1 MTVQKLYEENAVKN
15 VAAALR
21 QVTGA
26 DEKYNIAQMTE
37 AVLNIYDSST
47 ALEQEVRII
56 DLVEQ
61 LNHPRKEITDADYSP
76 TVILEIQEL
85 LNKLGGE

>member
-47 ALEQEVRII
+47 ALEQEVRIT

-61 LNHPRKEITDADYSP
+61 LDHPRKEITDADYSP

>member
-1 MTVQKLYEENAVKN
+1 MVVQKLYEETAVKN

-37 AVLNIYDSST
+37 AVLNIYDSPT
-47 ALEQEVRII
+47 ALEQEVRIA
-56 DLVEQ
+56 DLAKQ
-61 LNHPRKEITDADYSP
+61 LEFPYKEIADVDYSP

-85 LNKLGGE
+85 LNQLGGE

>member
-1 MTVQKLYEENAVKN
+1 MAVQKLYEENAVKN

-37 AVLNIYDSST
+37 AVLNIYDSPT
-47 ALEQEVRII
+47 ALEQEVRIT

-61 LNHPRKEITDADYSP
+61 LDHPRKEITDADYSP
-76 TVILEIQEL
+76 AVILEIQEL

>member
-1 MTVQKLYEENAVKN
+1 MAVQKLYEENAVKN

-37 AVLNIYDSST
+37 AVLNIYDSSA
-47 ALEQEVRII
+47 ALEQGVRIA
-56 DLVEQ
+56 DLAKQ
-61 LNHPRKEITDADYSP
+61 LEHPYKEITDADYSP

>member
-1 MTVQKLYEENAVKN
+1 MAVQKLYEENAVKN

-37 AVLNIYDSST
+37 AVLNIYGSPT
-47 ALEQEVRII
+47 ALEQDVRIT

-61 LNHPRKEITDADYSP
+61 LDHPRKEITDADYSP

>member
-1 MTVQKLYEENAVKN
+1 MAVQKLYEENAVKN

-21 QVTGA
+21 RVTGA

-37 AVLNIYDSST
+37 AVLNIYDSPA
-47 ALEQEVRII
+47 ALEQEVRIA

-61 LNHPRKEITDADYSP
+61 LDHPRKEITDADYSP

>member
-1 MTVQKLYEENAVKN
+1 MAVQKLYGETAVKN

-26 DEKYNIAQMTE
+26 DEKYNIAQMTA
-37 AVLNIYDSST
+37 AVLNIYDSPA
-47 ALEQEVRII
+47 ALEQEVRIA
-56 DLVEQ
+56 DLAKQ
-61 LNHPRKEITDADYSP
+61 LEFPYKKIADVDYSP

>member
-1 MTVQKLYEENAVKN
+1 MAIQKLYEENAVKN

-26 DEKYNIAQMTE
+26 DEKYNIAQMTD
-37 AVLNIYDSST
+37 AVLNIYDSPT
-47 ALEQEVRII
+47 ALEQEVRIT

-61 LNHPRKEITDADYSP
+61 LDHPRKEITDADYSP

>member
-1 MTVQKLYEENAVKN
+1 MAVQKLYEENAVKN

-37 AVLNIYDSST
+37 AVLNIYDSSA
-47 ALEQEVRII
+47 ALEQGVRIA
-56 DLVEQ
+56 DLAKQ
-61 LNHPRKEITDADYSP
+61 LEHPYKKIADVDYSP

>member
-1 MTVQKLYEENAVKN
+1 MAGQKLYEETAVKN
-15 VAAALR
+15 VATALR

-37 AVLNIYDSST
+37 AVLNIYDSPT
-47 ALEQEVRII
+47 ALEQEVRIT

-61 LNHPRKEITDADYSP
+61 LDHPRKEITDADYTP
-76 TVILEIQEL
+76 TVILEVQEL
-85 LNKLGGE
+85 LN

>member
-37 AVLNIYDSST
+37 AVLNIYDSPA
-47 ALEQEVRII
+47 ALEQEVRIV
-56 DLVEQ
+56 DLAEQ
-61 LNHPRKEITDADYSP
+61 LEFPYKKIADADYSP
-76 TVILEIQEL
+76 AVILEIQEL

>member
-1 MTVQKLYEENAVKN
+1 MVIQKLYEENAVKN
-15 VAAALR
+15 VATALR

-37 AVLNIYDSST
+37 AVLNIYDSPT
-47 ALEQEVRII
+47 ALEQEVRIT

-61 LNHPRKEITDADYSP
+61 LDHPRKEITDADYSP

>member
-1 MTVQKLYEENAVKN
+1 MAVQKLYEENAVKN

-37 AVLNIYDSST
+37 AVLNIYDSSA
-47 ALEQEVRII
+47 ALEQEVRITDI
-56 DLVEQ
+56 VEQ
-61 LNHPRKEITDADYSP
+61 LDHPRKEITDADYSP

>member
-1 MTVQKLYEENAVKN
+1 MAIQKLYEENAVKN

-37 AVLNIYDSST
+37 AVLNIYDSPA
-47 ALEQEVRII
+47 ALEQEVRIT

-61 LNHPRKEITDADYSP
+61 LDHPRKEITDADYSP

>member
-1 MTVQKLYEENAVKN
+1 MVVQKLYEENAVKN

-37 AVLNIYDSST
+37 AVLNIYDSPT
-47 ALEQEVRII
+47 ALEQEVRIT

-61 LNHPRKEITDADYSP
+61 LDHPRKEITDADYSP

>member
-1 MTVQKLYEENAVKN
+1 MAVQKLYEENAVKN

-37 AVLNIYDSST
+37 AVLNIYDSPT
-47 ALEQEVRII
+47 ALEQEVRIT

-61 LNHPRKEITDADYSP
+61 LDHPRKEITDADYSP
-76 TVILEIQEL
+76 KVILEIQEL
-85 LNKLGGE
+85 LKKLGGE

>member
-1 MTVQKLYEENAVKN
+1 MAVQKLYEENAVKN

-37 AVLNIYDSST
+37 AVLNIYDSPA
-47 ALEQEVRII
+47 ALEQEVRIT

-61 LNHPRKEITDADYSP
+61 LDHPRKEITDADYSP

>member
-1 MTVQKLYEENAVKN
+1 MAVQKLYDENAVKN

-37 AVLNIYDSST
+37 AVLNIYDSPT
-47 ALEQEVRII
+47 ALEQEVRIT

-61 LNHPRKEITDADYSP
+61 LDHPRKEITDADYSP

>member
-1 MTVQKLYEENAVKN
+1 MAVQKLYEETAVRN

-26 DEKYNIAQMTE
+26 GERYNIAQMTD
-37 AVLNIYDSST
+37 AVLNIYDSPA
-47 ALEQEVRII
+47 ALEQEVRIA
-56 DLVEQ
+56 DLAEQ
-61 LNHPRKEITDADYSP
+61 VAHPSKEIVDEDYSP
-76 TVILEIQEL
+76 TVMLEIREL

>member
-1 MTVQKLYEENAVKN
+1 MAVQKLYEENAVKN

-37 AVLNIYDSST
+37 AVLNIYDSPT
-47 ALEQEVRII
+47 ALEQEVRIT

-61 LNHPRKEITDADYSP
+61 LDHPRKAITDADYSP

>member
-1 MTVQKLYEENAVKN
+1 MAVQKLYEENAVKN

-37 AVLNIYDSST
+37 AVLNIYDSPT
-47 ALEQEVRII
+47 ALEQEVRIT

-61 LNHPRKEITDADYSP
+61 LDHPRKEITDADYSP

>member
-1 MTVQKLYEENAVKN
+1 MAVQKLYEENAVKN

-47 ALEQEVRII
+47 ALEQEVRIT

-61 LNHPRKEITDADYSP
+61 LDHPRKEITDADYSP

>member
-1 MTVQKLYEENAVKN
+1 MAVQKLYEENAVKN
-15 VAAALR
+15 VATALR

-37 AVLNIYDSST
+37 AVLNIYDSPA
-47 ALEQEVRII
+47 ALEQEVRIT

-61 LNHPRKEITDADYSP
+61 LDHPRKEITDADYSP

>member
-1 MTVQKLYEENAVKN
+1 MAIQKLYEENAVKN

-37 AVLNIYDSST
+37 AVLNIYDSPT
-47 ALEQEVRII
+47 ALEQEVRIT

-61 LNHPRKEITDADYSP
+61 LDHPRKEITDADYSP

>member
-1 MTVQKLYEENAVKN
+1 MAIQKLYEENAVKN

-26 DEKYNIAQMTE
+26 DEKYNIAQMTD
-37 AVLNIYDSST
+37 AVLNIYDSPA
-47 ALEQEVRII
+47 ALEQEVRIT

-61 LNHPRKEITDADYSP
+61 LDHPRKEITDADYSP

>member
-1 MTVQKLYEENAVKN
+1 MAVQKLYEETAVKN

-37 AVLNIYDSST
+37 AVLNIYDSPAS
-47 ALEQEVRII
+47 LEQEVRIA

-61 LNHPRKEITDADYSP
+61 LDHPYKEIADVDYSP

>member
-1 MTVQKLYEENAVKN
+1 MAVQKLYEENAVKN

-26 DEKYNIAQMTE
+26 DEKYNIAQMTA
-37 AVLNIYDSST
+37 AVLNIYDSPT
-47 ALEQEVRII
+47 ALEQEVRIT

-61 LNHPRKEITDADYSP
+61 IYHPRKEITDADYSP

>member
-1 MTVQKLYEENAVKN
+1 MAIQKLYEENAVKN

-26 DEKYNIAQMTE
+26 NEKYNIAQMTE
-37 AVLNIYDSST
+37 AVLNIYDSPA
-47 ALEQEVRII
+47 ALEQEVRIT

-61 LNHPRKEITDADYSP
+61 LDHPRKEITDADYSP

>member
-1 MTVQKLYEENAVKN
+1 MVIQKLYEENAVKN

-37 AVLNIYDSST
+37 AVLNIYDSPA
-47 ALEQEVRII
+47 ALEQEVRIT

-61 LNHPRKEITDADYSP
+61 LDHPRKEITDADYSP

>member
-1 MTVQKLYEENAVKN
+1 MAVQKLYEETAVKN

-37 AVLNIYDSST
+37 AVLNIYDSPT
-47 ALEQEVRII
+47 ALEQEVRIT
-56 DLVEQ
+56 DLVKQ
-61 LNHPRKEITDADYSP
+61 LEHPYKEITDADYSP

>member
-1 MTVQKLYEENAVKN
+1 MVVQKLYEENAVKN

-37 AVLNIYDSST
+37 AVLNIYDSPA
-47 ALEQEVRII
+47 ALEQEVRIA
-56 DLVEQ
+56 DLAKQ
-61 LNHPRKEITDADYSP
+61 LEFPYKIIADVDYSP

>member
-1 MTVQKLYEENAVKN
+1 MAVQKLYEEDAVKN
-15 VAAALR
+15 VATALR

-37 AVLNIYDSST
+37 AVLNIYDSPT
-47 ALEQEVRII
+47 ALEQEVRIT

-61 LNHPRKEITDADYSP
+61 LDHPRKEITDADYSP

>member
-1 MTVQKLYEENAVKN
+1 MVIQKLYEENAVKN

-37 AVLNIYDSST
+37 AVLNIYDSPA
-47 ALEQEVRII
+47 ALEQEVRIA
-56 DLVEQ
+56 DLAKQ
-61 LNHPRKEITDADYSP
+61 LEHPYKKIADADYSP

>member
-1 MTVQKLYEENAVKN
+1 MVVQKLYEETAVKN

-37 AVLNIYDSST
+37 AVLNIYDSPA
-47 ALEQEVRII
+47 ALEQEVRIA
-56 DLVEQ
+56 DLTKQ
-61 LNHPRKEITDADYSP
+61 LERPYKEIADEDYSP
-76 TVILEIQEL
+76 TVMLEIKEL

>member
-1 MTVQKLYEENAVKN
+1 MAVQKLYEENAGKN

-37 AVLNIYDSST
+37 AVLNIYDSPT
-47 ALEQEVRII
+47 ALEQEVRIT

-61 LNHPRKEITDADYSP
+61 LDHPRKEITDADYSP

>member
-1 MTVQKLYEENAVKN
+1 MVIQKLYEENAVKN

-37 AVLNIYDSST
+37 AVLNIYDSPT
-47 ALEQEVRII
+47 ALEQEVRIT

-61 LNHPRKEITDADYSP
+61 LDHPRKEITDADYSP

>member
-1 MTVQKLYEENAVKN
+1 MATQKLYEETAVKN

-26 DEKYNIAQMTE
+26 SEKYNIAQMTE
-37 AVLNIYDSST
+37 AVLNIYDSPA
-47 ALEQEVRII
+47 ALEQEVRIA
-56 DLVEQ
+56 DLTKQ
-61 LNHPRKEITDADYSP
+61 LERPYKEITDEEYSP
-76 TVILEIQEL
+76 TVMLEIKEL

>member
-37 AVLNIYDSST
+37 AVLNIYDSPT
-47 ALEQEVRII
+47 ALEQEVRIT

-61 LNHPRKEITDADYSP
+61 LDHPRKEITDADYSP

>member
-1 MTVQKLYEENAVKN
+1 MAIQKLYEETAVKN

-37 AVLNIYDSST
+37 AVLNIYDSPT
-47 ALEQEVRII
+47 ALEQEVRIT

-61 LNHPRKEITDADYSP
+61 LDHPRKEITDADYSP